1 MGPAATGAAGGAAK
15 DDGIARW
22 TARLAGREPPV
33 LSETLEALRTLSG
46 RGDWLRPDAVS
57 AAVLADPLLTLH
69 ALRFA
74 RRHTGK
80 RADREITTV
89 RHALMV
95 LGTQAFFDRLGS
107 LPTVERALS
116 THPQA
121 LTRVQELTHRARHAA
136 AQARD
141 FAALRFDRDPEE
153 AATAAVLAELPE
165 ILLCVL
171 APAVCA
177 RLRGS
182 EVGDDPAEQQR
193 RVLGTSLAELQQPL
207 AEALG
212 LPETLRALLDVAR
225 ADQPR
230 AFGVQWAGR
239 IARHFQLGACA
250 EDLEEDLREVSE
262 WLRLPHEA
270 LVEVVQRN
278 AQLAT
283 ELAPPPPPPPTRPA
297 PVRIERVAEAAQ
309 AIVAHLDRTLNL
321 HEMMMLAL
329 GGLHEGVGLRRVLF
343 ALLTPDRTHL
353 RARLWL
359 GVEPGSPLA
368 GFDLPLAP
376 PHLFT
381 RLLERPQGVWL
392 RPGEK
397 PALDALLTPPLAAL
411 VGGEAFFAMSLFVG
425 NRPVGIL
432 YADQPG
438 QGQALDAE
446 RYKWFRQLG
455 RQAAEGLA
463 HLSGATR

>member
-1 MGPAATGAAGGAAK
+1 MEPAAK
-15 DDGIARW
+15 EEGIVRW
-22 TARLAGREPPV
+22 TARLAGTEPPV
-33 LSETLEALRTLSG
+33 LSESLDALRALSG
-46 RGDWLRPDAVS
+46 TGEWLRPDAVS

-69 ALRFA
+69 VLRIA
-74 RRHTGK
+74 QRHAGK
-80 RADREITTV
+80 RADRETTTV

-107 LPTVERALS
+107 LPTVEQALS
-116 THPQA
+116 RHPEA
-121 LTRVQELTHRARHAA
+121 LARVQELTHRARHAA

-165 ILLCVL
+165 ILLCVV
-171 APAVCA
+171 APEVCA
-177 RLRGS
+177 RLQGA
-182 EVGDDPAEQQR
+182 EAGADPAEVQQ
-193 RVLGTSLAELQQPL
+193 RVLGASLQDLQQPL

-212 LPETLRALLDVAR
+212 LPESLRALVDVAR

-230 AFGVQWAGR
+230 AFGVQLAGR
-239 IARHFQLGACA
+239 IARHFQHGAPA
-250 EDLEEDLREVSE
+250 EDLDEDLREVSE
-262 WLRLPHEA
+262 WLHLPHEA
-270 LVEVVQRN
+270 LVEVVHRN
-278 AQLAT
+278 AQVAA
-283 ELAPPPPPPPTRPA
+283 EMAPQHPPPAPT
-297 PVRIERVAEAAQ
+297 PVRVERVEEAAQ
-309 AIVAHLDRTLNL
+309 AIAAHLDRTLNL

-329 GGLHEGVGLRRVLF
+329 GGLHEGAGLGRVLF

-411 VGGEAFFAMSLFVG
+411 VGGEAFFAMSLFVRD
-425 NRPVGIL
+425 RPVGIL

-438 QGQALDAE
+438 NGHALDAE
-446 RYKWFRQLG
+446 RYALFRQLG